1 MEIREIDAAVI
12 TAAVKKLFMDC
23 NYFIGA
29 DIMDALTSAREREN
43 SPVGR
48 SVLDQIIEND
58 LAVGIRLGFHRLQ
71 QTAALRTL
79 FSRACARHTTKAIC
93 ARV

>member
-29 DIMDALTSAREREN
+29 DIMDDYGRADERARKGE
-43 SPVGR
+43 
-48 SVLDQIIEND
+48 
-58 LAVGIRLGFHRLQ
+58 
-71 QTAALRTL
+71 
-79 FSRACARHTTKAIC
+79 FSRWTERA
-93 ARV
+93 